1 MLTSSISNTEWC
13 HSVGESCNFMD
24 SLCFILVLGRCY
36 CQWFL
41 GNLMLLA
48 DVIGMLPL
56 CLQLVL
62 FVLADLIAMLL
73 CYLWQM
79 VMSLPSG

>member
-1 MLTSSISNTEWC
+1 MFYF
-13 HSVGESCNFMD
+13 GF
-24 SLCFILVLGRCY
+24 GRRY

-48 DVIGMLPL
+48 DVIAMLPL

-62 FVLADLIAMLL
+62 FVLAGVIAMLL

-79 VMSLPSG
+79 VMLLPSG